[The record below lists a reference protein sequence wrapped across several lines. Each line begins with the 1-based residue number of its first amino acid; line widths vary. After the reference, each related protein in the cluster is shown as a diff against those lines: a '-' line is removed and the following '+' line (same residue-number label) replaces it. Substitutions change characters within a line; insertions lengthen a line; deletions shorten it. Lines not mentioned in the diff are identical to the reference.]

1 MRQVSPHLLPGAL
14 PCPWLGVPI
23 SPDLPA
29 PLHPR
34 MATLHSGRGLW
45 GGFSLLT
52 RGLPNIEDILGPAG
66 ESRGRGAPAAV
77 SDGDLLTAPAWGRE
91 GLSSTRVRLGDPL
104 SSIRILKRAW
114 LASSSHILIPQW
126 SSIHP
131 KRGTP
136 QPSAHPSHPR
146 KRRETQPPT
155 LEPTAGG
162 DAELSVSSGPG
173 QQRPLHGRGCDE

>member
-1 MRQVSPHLLPGAL
+1 MRQVSLHLLPGAL

-66 ESRGRGAPAAV
+66 ESRGV
-77 SDGDLLTAPAWGRE
+77 E
-91 GLSSTRVRLGDPL
+91 HPL
-104 SSIRILKRAW
+104 PCRM
-114 LASSSHILIPQW
+114 
-126 SSIHP
+126 
-131 KRGTP
+131 GTFSLP
-136 QPSAHPSHPR
+136 QPGGEKGSAAPGSGWEIPSLPS
-146 KRRETQPPT
+146 
-155 LEPTAGG
+155 A
-162 DAELSVSSGPG
+162 S
-173 QQRPLHGRGCDE
+173 